1 MNTRSTVL
9 LAALS
14 LLVTAVYLGV
24 SAPPPLPEETA
35 TPGTDAR
42 IPVDTV
48 FRILA
53 HENDVARTLYT
64 QRIVGP
70 GLTVGLAFS
79 EDWQRDGVTAGPL
92 PALFLRR
99 SAERLVRSGSP
110 IGLFLGSDK
119 PISPSNLF
127 EGEQA
132 RRFETI
138 RETREP
144 EFFLDPDTQMYTA
157 MFPDIAGARPCVAC
171 HNEHPDTP
179 RTDWALGDVMGA
191 TTWIL
196 PRESYTTD
204 EVLELVT
211 ALRGSFG
218 GTYREYLDEYERAE
232 ATTGGGPLPTVG
244 TGWPGDPAKDGPIS
258 LPDVETFVTACEE
271 AASRET
277 LRHLLAATPGD

>member
-1 MNTRSTVL
+1 MNTRSKVL
-9 LAALS
+9 LTALT
-14 LLVTAVYLGV
+14 LVVTAVYLGV
-24 SAPPPLPEETA
+24 SAPPPLPEETETHRVGA
-35 TPGTDAR
+35 EV
-42 IPVDTV
+42 PVDTV

-64 QRIVGP
+64 GRIVGP
-70 GLTVGLAFS
+70 GLKAGLEFS
-79 EDWQRDGVTAGPL
+79 EDWQRDDVTAGPL

-110 IGLFLGSDK
+110 IGLFLGSDN

-132 RRFETI
+132 RRFEII

-157 MFPDIAGARPCVAC
+157 MFPDIAGARPCVSC
-171 HNEHPDTP
+171 HNEHPETT
-179 RTDWALGDVMGA
+179 RSDWALGDVMGA

-211 ALRGSFG
+211 ALRGAFG
-218 GTYREYLDEYERAE
+218 GTYREYLDEYERAGPP
-232 ATTGGGPLPTVG
+232 TGARPLPTVG
-244 TGWPGDPAKDGPIS
+244 TGWPGDAVTGDPVT
-258 LPDVETFVTACEE
+258 LPDVETFVTACED

-277 LRHLLAATPGD
+277 LRHMLAAAPLD